1 MKHVRVVRVH
11 SLNGDTH
18 FVLLESQFSE
28 NHEAAEDLD
37 EGEIKEAS
45 KKDASK
51 PLVLVRSE

>member
-1 MKHVRVVRVH
+1 MKHVRVVRVD

-18 FVLLESQFSE
+18 FVLLESQLSD
-28 NHEAAEDLD
+28 NHGTAEDLD
-37 EGEIKEAS
+37 EGEIKKAS